1 MYPDTVKTRGKIV
14 FMDMQK
20 GIFGYD
26 EKGEPGHP
34 VKALAHSR
42 CTPDSCGAGIPFV
55 SSIKCINAFLSHCK
69 KHTLARSGN
78 QTE

>member
-14 FMDMQK
+14 FRDMQK

-26 EKGEPGHP
+26 EKGEAGHR

-42 CTPDSCGAGIPFV
+42 CAPDSRWPVNPLDPLVKRFDA
-55 SSIKCINAFLSHCK
+55 SITCLK
-69 KHTLARSGN
+69 KHALALFGN